1 MNLLVF
7 SKNQFKIR
15 EILFLGEVCVIIIE
29 YEEKLLVI
37 KIVVVLKEMILI
49 VKLNFLKMKKMNDEL
64 KVIKIVVVFCII
76 IVLLVISI

>member
-7 SKNQFKIR
+7 SKNQFKIV
-15 EILFLGEVCVIIIE
+15 EILFLGEDGVIFIE

-37 KIVVVLKEMILI
+37 KIVVVLKEMILM
-49 VKLNFLKMKKMNDEL
+49 VKLNFLKIKKINDEL

-76 IVLLVISI
+76 IVLLVISV

>member
-76 IVLLVISI
+76 IVLLVISV